1 MKEIHFLND
10 VLPLKDRLF
19 RLAWRITLDKA
30 EAEDIVQD
38 TLLRVWNQRDEWSA
52 ISNPEAYSIT
62 ICRNLALDRSRRA
75 VASNLTLDEQ
85 RDESPDSQPAPDE
98 QLHLAERVKLVR
110 QAMDTL
116 PEVQRTLMTLRD
128 IEGKT
133 YQEIGQLMNL
143 SEAQVK
149 VYLHRARTK
158 IKNRIEEIE
167 RYGL

>member
-1 MKEIHFLND
+1 MKEINFLND

-38 TLLRVWNQRDEWSA
+38 TLLRMWNQREEWSA
-52 ISNPEAYSIT
+52 ITNPEAYSIT

-75 VASNLTLDEQ
+75 SASYLTLSEQ
-85 RDESPDSQPAPDE
+85 RDESPDTQPAPDE
-98 QLHLAERVKLVR
+98 QLHQAERVKMVR

-133 YQEIGQLMNL
+133 YQEIGEILSL

-158 IKNRIEEIE
+158 IKNRIEQIE